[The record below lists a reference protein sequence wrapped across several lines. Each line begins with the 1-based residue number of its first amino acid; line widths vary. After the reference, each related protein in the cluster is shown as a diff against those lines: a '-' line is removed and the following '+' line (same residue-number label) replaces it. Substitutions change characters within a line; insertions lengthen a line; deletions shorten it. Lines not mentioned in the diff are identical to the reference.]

1 MRVGKEYLNK
11 YTEVTWR
18 DPNEARC
25 SANSRDYTALPKGRA
40 ALATWQER
48 GIITDVTEG
57 VLRIEHSRAMHAPG
71 IDGQSDEF
79 VFTFVPEELV
89 EAITVF
95 EKKEPSA

>member
-11 YTEVTWR
+11 YVEVSWR
-18 DPNEARC
+18 DPNEARV
-25 SANSRDYTALPKGRA
+25 SANARDYSVLPKGRA

-48 GIITDVTEG
+48 GVVTDLTEG

-89 EAITVF
+89 EAISVY
-95 EKKEPSA
+95 KKEEV

>member
-1 MRVGKEYLNK
+1 MRVSKEYLGK
-11 YTEVTWR
+11 YVEVSWR

-25 SANSRDYTALPKGRA
+25 SANPRDYTALPKGRA
-40 ALATWQER
+40 ALATWLER
-48 GIITDVTEG
+48 GVITDLTEG
-57 VLRIEHSRAMHAPG
+57 VLRVEHSRAAHAPG

-95 EKKEPSA
+95 DVKKEGV